1 MVKNM
6 IHEMNLHDAPY
17 KLIKEKT
24 KTVEMRLNDERRKD
38 LKIGDIIIF
47 TNRDTKEKL
56 KTKVLKL
63 DYYDSFKE
71 LYKHFDNIEIGYK
84 KDDIPNPSDMDVYYT
99 KEQQEKY
106 GVIAIRIEL
115 L

>member
-1 MVKNM
+1 
-6 IHEMNLHDAPY
+6 
-17 KLIKEKT
+17 
-24 KTVEMRLNDERRKD
+24 MRLNDERRKD

-56 KTKVLKL
+56 KAKVLKL

-84 KDDIPNPSDMDVYYT
+84 KRRYT
-99 KEQQEKY
+99 KSKWY
-106 GVIAIRIEL
+106 GYLLYKRTTRKIWCYSHKNRIIIDK
-115 L
+115 